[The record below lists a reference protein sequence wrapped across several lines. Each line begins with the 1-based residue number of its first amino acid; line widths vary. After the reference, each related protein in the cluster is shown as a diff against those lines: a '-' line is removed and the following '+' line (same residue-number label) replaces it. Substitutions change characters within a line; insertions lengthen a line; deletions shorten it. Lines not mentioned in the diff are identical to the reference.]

1 MVIKAIPAAT
11 ATWTMDFGLDDIESV
26 AASGTTLVYSKLYP
40 PSNQFTTYTVTIS
53 STLVDGSVYG
63 LTKDVVVD
71 PSDVILPTVILPSDI
86 TIGTDTGS
94 CSATLLTTGTV
105 TATDNCTIASIENDA
120 PDTFPLG
127 VTTITWTIT
136 DSASNTVTQTQ
147 LITVEDN
154 EFPVL
159 TIPANIVSSNCSVNI
174 GVASA
179 TDNCTCLNAIKYYC
193 L

>member
-1 MVIKAIPAAT
+1 M
-11 ATWTMDFGLDDIESV
+11 
-26 AASGTTLVYSKLYP
+26 
-40 PSNQFTTYTVTIS
+40 TIS

-71 PSDVILPTVILPSDI
+71 PSDVILPTVIIPSDI

-105 TATDNCTIASIENDA
+105 TATDNCAIASIENDA

-159 TIPANIVSSNCSVNI
+159 TIPADIVSSNCSVNI

-179 TDNCTCLNAIKYYC
+179 TDNCGVGTPANTMPQPRFLPGVIAVLWQLQITRGILFLQHN
-193 L
+193 